1 VERERMLGGD
11 ADEQDLSAELEFSV
25 KPNPAFVVD
34 PGTRR
39 VTTGRNGERWTRAI
53 LPVSAHDIN
62 ASVRANI

>member
-1 VERERMLGGD
+1 MRTSQHYPPTSNSKM
-11 ADEQDLSAELEFSV
+11 
-25 KPNPAFVVD
+25 KPNPAFAVD

-62 ASVRANI
+62 ESVRANI